1 MAIDI
6 FQVGA
11 QLGAP
16 ASKVSNVRYDNS
28 GQQAVARES
37 AQTGRIIQA
46 GVEHIREQIIR
57 TDVLQT
63 NNEYVKRTNELR
75 MQLMQKKEKGAL
87 DIVSEYEAGER
98 KIRSELMAQSPQSV
112 KYGKGAMLFDYS
124 TQQTDNANR
133 RVLGQY
139 RAQQFE
145 AWQNTT
151 FANSINSSVQ
161 KAVLSPND
169 PAVIAD
175 VQREIDYAINS
186 RYGTYGRERL
196 DLEYRKWTGVLG
208 QALID
213 RSYANGDINT
223 AEAYV
228 EKYGPYMD
236 PGVTSAY
243 AKNVYARKQEERLF
257 NMGQNLYATF
267 GEDEGAA
274 RDYIFGDNFKTEVDG
289 KAIVKAASADIGNNY
304 GENTCTISINRWLRS
319 AGAKEGNTWAPTN
332 MEDAKDNGVFF
343 TQRNQLRN
351 GDIVYWDWED
361 NDDSDHVGVYD
372 ASTGKV
378 IQSGTH
384 GVAALDLDHYKV
396 LGFAHPISDAPTLED
411 RQKAWNNY
419 VQQKNINDAIKANQQ
434 NMIIKN
440 IEQRLW
446 DNFKTGIID
455 SQDMR
460 NMVFSASGGDAD
472 VERTLLKFGDDLIGI
487 QTKAAAAV
495 SNSGIYKSIKDAITN
510 STVTP
515 AEAVSLINQN
525 ATVLGEA
532 DRSRL
537 LAFARNQDPR
547 NKDVDKQLAT
557 MINEALSDPVE
568 RGEAQIYLD
577 NAIEDKTDP
586 QKRYDDGYGVLYGT
600 KDKPGILQNKAIFK
614 NYNSKQREWGSLKSS
629 LSPKLYP
636 YIDAYQIQNG
646 NNIDLG
652 QAKTI
657 FESINPNDKYQISA
671 LQYATV
677 YNSPMDIQEL
687 NKQIAAMAVR
697 DGVDA
702 APHLLE
708 MPQQNET
715 AVQQNESAPWF
726 SDWGAS
732 ERTGL
737 AAMNFSDAIESIKQ
751 RHLAALRGEINEEW

>member
-46 GVEHIREQIIR
+46 GVEQVREQIIR

-112 KYGKGAMLFDYS
+112 RYGKGAMLFDYS
-124 TQQTDNANR
+124 AQQTDNANR

-175 VQREIDYAINS
+175 VQKEIDYAINS

-243 AKNVYARKQEERLF
+243 AKNVYARKQEERQF
-257 NMGQNLYATF
+257 KMGQSLYATF

-289 KAIVKAASADIGNNY
+289 KAIVKAANADIGNNY

-332 MEDAKDNGVFF
+332 MADAKKNGVFF
-343 TQRNQLRN
+343 TQRNQLRD

-419 VQQKNINDAIKANQQ
+419 VQQKNINDAIKTNQQ

-460 NMVFSASGGDAD
+460 NMVFSASGGDAE

-495 SNSGIYKSIKDAITN
+495 ANSGIYKEIKDAITN

-586 QKRYDDGYGVLYGT
+586 QKRYDAGYGVLYGT

-657 FESINPNDKYQISA
+657 FESINPNDKYQISV

-702 APHLLE
+702 APHLLDI
-708 MPQQNET
+708 PQQSET
-715 AVQQNESAPWF
+715 VVQQNESTPWF

-737 AAMNFSDAIESIKQ
+737 AAMSFSDTLESIKQ
-751 RHLAALRGEINEEW
+751 RHLAALRGEINEE

>member
-37 AQTGRIIQA
+37 SQTGRIIQA
-46 GVEHIREQIIR
+46 GVEQVREQIIR
-57 TDVLQT
+57 TDVLQA
-63 NNEYVKRTNELR
+63 NNEYVKRTNDLR

-87 DIVSEYEAGER
+87 DIVGEYEAGER

-175 VQREIDYAINS
+175 VQKEIDYAINS

-547 NKDVDKQLAT
+547 NKDIDKQLAT

-702 APHLLE
+702 APHLLDI
-708 MPQQNET
+708 PQQSNT
-715 AVQQNESAPWF
+715 AVQQNESTPWF

>member
-37 AQTGRIIQA
+37 SQTGRIIQA
-46 GVEHIREQIIR
+46 GVEQVREQIIR
-57 TDVLQT
+57 TDVLQA
-63 NNEYVKRTNELR
+63 NNEYVKRTNDLR

-87 DIVSEYEAGER
+87 DIVGEYEAGER

-175 VQREIDYAINS
+175 VQKEIDYAINS

-304 GENTCTISINRWLRS
+304 GENTCTISINKWLRS

>member
-112 KYGKGAMLFDYS
+112 RYGKGAMLFDYS
-124 TQQTDNANR
+124 AQQTDNANR

-175 VQREIDYAINS
+175 VQKEIYYAINS

-243 AKNVYARKQEERLF
+243 AKNVYARKQEERQF
-257 NMGQNLYATF
+257 KMGQSLYATF

-289 KAIVKAASADIGNNY
+289 KAIVKAANADIGNNY

-332 MEDAKDNGVFF
+332 MADAKKNGVFF
-343 TQRNQLRN
+343 TQQNQLRD

-419 VQQKNINDAIKANQQ
+419 VQQKNINDAIKTNQQ

-495 SNSGIYKSIKDAITN
+495 SNSGIYKEIKDAITN

-586 QKRYDDGYGVLYGT
+586 QKRYDAGYGVLYGT

-702 APHLLE
+702 APHLLDI
-708 MPQQNET
+708 PQQSET
-715 AVQQNESAPWF
+715 VVQQNESTPWF

-737 AAMNFSDAIESIKQ
+737 AAMSFSDTLESIKQ
-751 RHLAALRGEINEEW
+751 RHLAALRGEINEE

>member
-37 AQTGRIIQA
+37 SQTGRIIQA
-46 GVEHIREQIIR
+46 GVEQVREQIIR
-57 TDVLQT
+57 TDVLQA
-63 NNEYVKRTNELR
+63 NNEYVKRTNDLR

-87 DIVSEYEAGER
+87 DIVGEYEAGER

-175 VQREIDYAINS
+175 VQKEIDYAINS

-419 VQQKNINDAIKANQQ
+419 VQQKNINDAIKTNQQ

-614 NYNSKQREWGSLKSS
+614 NYNRKQREWGSLKSS

-737 AAMNFSDAIESIKQ
+737 AAMNFSDVIESIKQ

>member
-37 AQTGRIIQA
+37 SQTGRIIQA
-46 GVEHIREQIIR
+46 GAEQVREQIIR
-57 TDVLQT
+57 TDVLQA
-63 NNEYVKRTNELR
+63 NNEYVKRTNDLR

-87 DIVSEYEAGER
+87 DIVGEYEAGER

-175 VQREIDYAINS
+175 VQKEIDYAINS

-396 LGFAHPISDAPTLED
+396 LGFAHPISAAPTLED
-411 RQKAWNNY
+411 KQKAWNNY

>member
-28 GQQAVARES
+28 GQQAVAREA

-46 GVEHIREQIIR
+46 GVEHVREQIIR

-112 KYGKGAMLFDYS
+112 RYGKGAMLFDYS
-124 TQQTDNANR
+124 AQQTDNANR

-175 VQREIDYAINS
+175 VQKEIDYAINS

-243 AKNVYARKQEERLF
+243 AKNVYARKQEERQF
-257 NMGQNLYATF
+257 KMGQSLYATF

-274 RDYIFGDNFKTEVDG
+274 RDYIFGDNFKTVVDG
-289 KAIVKAASADIGNNY
+289 KAIVKAANADIGNNY

-332 MEDAKDNGVFF
+332 MADAKKNGAFF
-343 TQRNQLRN
+343 TQRNQLRD

-411 RQKAWNNY
+411 RQKAWNTY
-419 VQQKNINDAIKANQQ
+419 IQEANINKAIKANQQ

-460 NMVFSASGGDAD
+460 NMVFSASGGDAE

-495 SNSGIYKSIKDAITN
+495 SNSGIYKEIKDAITN

-547 NKDVDKQLAT
+547 NKDVDKQLT
-557 MINEALSDPVE
+557 TIINEALSDPVE

-586 QKRYDDGYGVLYGT
+586 QKRYDAGYGVLYGT

-629 LSPKLYP
+629 LSPKIYP

-702 APHLLE
+702 APHLLDI
-708 MPQQNET
+708 PKQSET
-715 AVQQNESAPWF
+715 EVQQNESTPWF

-737 AAMNFSDAIESIKQ
+737 AAMSFSDTLEAIKQ
-751 RHLAALRGEINEEW
+751 RHLAALRGEINEE

>member
-37 AQTGRIIQA
+37 SQTGRIIQA
-46 GVEHIREQIIR
+46 GVEQVREQIIR
-57 TDVLQT
+57 TDVLQA
-63 NNEYVKRTNELR
+63 NNEYVKRTNDLR

-87 DIVSEYEAGER
+87 DIVGEYEAGER

-175 VQREIDYAINS
+175 VQKEIDYAINS

-547 NKDVDKQLAT
+547 NKDIDKQLAT

-586 QKRYDDGYGVLYGT
+586 QKRYDAGYGVLYGT

-629 LSPKLYP
+629 LSPKIYP

-687 NKQIAAMAVR
+687 NKQISAMAVR

-702 APHLLE
+702 APHLLDI
-708 MPQQNET
+708 PQQSNT
-715 AVQQNESAPWF
+715 AVQQNESTPWF

>member
-112 KYGKGAMLFDYS
+112 RYGKGAMLFDYS
-124 TQQTDNANR
+124 AQQTDNANR

-175 VQREIDYAINS
+175 VQKEIDYAINS

-243 AKNVYARKQEERLF
+243 AKNVYARKQEERQF
-257 NMGQNLYATF
+257 KMGQSLYATF

-289 KAIVKAASADIGNNY
+289 KAIVKAANADIGNNY

-332 MEDAKDNGVFF
+332 MADAKKNGVFF
-343 TQRNQLRN
+343 TQRNQLRD

-419 VQQKNINDAIKANQQ
+419 VQQKNINDAIKTNQQ

-460 NMVFSASGGDAD
+460 NMVFSASGGDAE

-495 SNSGIYKSIKDAITN
+495 SNSGIYKEIKDAITN

-586 QKRYDDGYGVLYGT
+586 QKRYDAGYGVLYGT

-702 APHLLE
+702 APHLLDI
-708 MPQQNET
+708 PQQSET
-715 AVQQNESAPWF
+715 VVQQNESTPWF

-737 AAMNFSDAIESIKQ
+737 AAMSFSDTLESIKQ
-751 RHLAALRGEINEEW
+751 RHLAALRGEINEE

>member
-28 GQQAVARES
+28 GQQAVIREA

-46 GVEHIREQIIR
+46 GVEHVREQIIR

-112 KYGKGAMLFDYS
+112 RYGKGAMLFDYS
-124 TQQTDNANR
+124 AQQTDTANR
-133 RVLGQY
+133 RALNQY

-175 VQREIDYAINS
+175 VQKEIDYAINS
-186 RYGTYGRERL
+186 RYGAYGRERL

-243 AKNVYARKQEERLF
+243 AKNVYARKQEERQF
-257 NMGQNLYATF
+257 KMGQSLYATF

-289 KAIVKAASADIGNNY
+289 KAIVKAANADIGNNY

-332 MEDAKDNGVFF
+332 MADAKKNGVFF
-343 TQRNQLRN
+343 TQRNQLRD

-411 RQKAWNNY
+411 RQKAWNTY
-419 VQQKNINDAIKANQQ
+419 IQEANINKAIKANQQ

-460 NMVFSASGGDAD
+460 NMVFSASGGDAE

-495 SNSGIYKSIKDAITN
+495 SNSGIYKEIKDAITN

-586 QKRYDDGYGVLYGT
+586 QKRYDAGYGVLYGT

-702 APHLLE
+702 APHLLDI
-708 MPQQNET
+708 PQQSET
-715 AVQQNESAPWF
+715 VVQQNESTPWF

-737 AAMNFSDAIESIKQ
+737 AAMSFSDTLESIKQ
-751 RHLAALRGEINEEW
+751 RHLAALRGEINEE

>member
-11 QLGAP
+11 QLGTP

-28 GQQAVARES
+28 GQQAVAREA

-46 GVEHIREQIIR
+46 GVEHVREQIIR

-112 KYGKGAMLFDYS
+112 RYGKGAMLFDYS
-124 TQQTDNANR
+124 AQQTDNANR

-151 FANSINSSVQ
+151 FANSINSSIQ

-175 VQREIDYAINS
+175 VQKEIDYAINS

-243 AKNVYARKQEERLF
+243 AKNVYARKQEERQF
-257 NMGQNLYATF
+257 KMGQSLYATF

-289 KAIVKAASADIGNNY
+289 KAIVKAANADIGNNY
-304 GENTCTISINRWLRS
+304 GENTCTISINRWLSS

-332 MEDAKDNGVFF
+332 MADAKKNGVFF
-343 TQRNQLRN
+343 TQRNQLRD

-411 RQKAWNNY
+411 RQKAWNTY
-419 VQQKNINDAIKANQQ
+419 IQEANINKAIKANQQ

-460 NMVFSASGGDAD
+460 NMVFSASGGDAE

-495 SNSGIYKSIKDAITN
+495 SNSGIYKEIKDAITN

-586 QKRYDDGYGVLYGT
+586 QKRYDAGYGVLYGT

-702 APHLLE
+702 APHLLDI
-708 MPQQNET
+708 PQQSET
-715 AVQQNESAPWF
+715 VVQQNESTPWF

-737 AAMNFSDAIESIKQ
+737 AAMSFSDTLESIKQ
-751 RHLAALRGEINEEW
+751 RHLAALRGEINEE

>member
-28 GQQAVARES
+28 GQQAVARE
-37 AQTGRIIQA
+37 AALTGRIIQA
-46 GVEHIREQIIR
+46 GVEHVREQIIR

-98 KIRSELMAQSPQSV
+98 KIRSELMDQSPQSV
-112 KYGKGAMLFDYS
+112 RYGKGAMLFDYS
-124 TQQTDNANR
+124 AQQMDTANR
-133 RVLGQY
+133 RALNQY

-175 VQREIDYAINS
+175 VQKEIDYAINS

-243 AKNVYARKQEERLF
+243 AKNVYARKQEERQF
-257 NMGQNLYATF
+257 KMGQSLYATF

-274 RDYIFGDNFKTEVDG
+274 RDYIFGDNFKAEVDG
-289 KAIVKAASADIGNNY
+289 KAVVKAANADIGNNY
-304 GENTCTISINRWLRS
+304 GENTCIISINRWFRS

-332 MEDAKDNGVFF
+332 MADAKKNGVFF
-343 TQRNQLRN
+343 TQRNQLRD
-351 GDIVYWDWED
+351 GDIVYWDWEG
-361 NDDSDHVGVYD
+361 NDDSDHAGVYD
-372 ASTGKV
+372 TSTGKV

-384 GVAALDLDHYKV
+384 GVAALDLDYYKV

-411 RQKAWNNY
+411 RQKAWSTY
-419 VQQKNINDAIKANQQ
+419 IQEANINKAIKANQQ

-460 NMVFSASGGDAD
+460 NMVFSASGGDAE

-495 SNSGIYKSIKDAITN
+495 SNSGIYKEIKDAITN

-515 AEAVSLINQN
+515 AEAVALINQN

-586 QKRYDDGYGVLYGT
+586 QKRYDAGYGVLYGT

-702 APHLLE
+702 APHLLDI
-708 MPQQNET
+708 PQQSET
-715 AVQQNESAPWF
+715 VVQQNESTPWF

-737 AAMNFSDAIESIKQ
+737 AAMSFSDTLESIKQ
-751 RHLAALRGEINEEW
+751 RHLAALRGEINEE

>member
-46 GVEHIREQIIR
+46 GVEQVREQIIR

-112 KYGKGAMLFDYS
+112 RYGKGAMLFDYS
-124 TQQTDNANR
+124 AQQTDNANR

-175 VQREIDYAINS
+175 VQKEIDYAINS

-243 AKNVYARKQEERLF
+243 AKNVYARKQEERQF
-257 NMGQNLYATF
+257 KMGQSLYATF

-289 KAIVKAASADIGNNY
+289 KAIVKAANADIGNNY

-332 MEDAKDNGVFF
+332 MADAKKNGVFF
-343 TQRNQLRN
+343 TQRNQLRD

-419 VQQKNINDAIKANQQ
+419 VQQKNINDAIKTNQQ

-460 NMVFSASGGDAD
+460 NMVFSASGGDAE

-495 SNSGIYKSIKDAITN
+495 SNSGIYKEIKDAITN

-586 QKRYDDGYGVLYGT
+586 QKRYDAGYGVLYGT

-702 APHLLE
+702 APHLLDI
-708 MPQQNET
+708 PQQSET
-715 AVQQNESAPWF
+715 VVQQNESTPWF

-737 AAMNFSDAIESIKQ
+737 AAMSFSDTLESIKQ
-751 RHLAALRGEINEEW
+751 RHLAALRGEINEE

>member
-28 GQQAVARES
+28 GQQAVAREAS
-37 AQTGRIIQA
+37 QTGRIIQA
-46 GVEHIREQIIR
+46 GVEQVREQIIR
-57 TDVLQT
+57 TDVLQA
-63 NNEYVKRTNELR
+63 NNEYVKRTNDLR

-87 DIVSEYEAGER
+87 DIVGEYEAGER

-175 VQREIDYAINS
+175 VQKEIDYAINS

-196 DLEYRKWTGVLG
+196 DLEYKKWTGVLG

-600 KDKPGILQNKAIFK
+600 KDKPGILKNKAIFK

>member
-37 AQTGRIIQA
+37 SQTGRIIQA
-46 GVEHIREQIIR
+46 GVEQVREQIIR
-57 TDVLQT
+57 TDVLQA
-63 NNEYVKRTNELR
+63 NNEYVKRTNDLR

-87 DIVSEYEAGER
+87 DIVGEYEAGER

-175 VQREIDYAINS
+175 VQKEIDYAINS

-289 KAIVKAASADIGNNY
+289 NAIVKAASADIGNNY
-304 GENTCTISINRWLRS
+304 GENTCTISINRWLRA

-460 NMVFSASGGDAD
+460 NMVFSASGGDAH

-586 QKRYDDGYGVLYGT
+586 QKRYDAGYGVLYGT

-737 AAMNFSDAIESIKQ
+737 AAMNFSDAIEAIKQ
-751 RHLAALRGEINEEW
+751 RYLAALRGEINEEW

>member
-28 GQQAVARES
+28 GQQAVAREA

-46 GVEHIREQIIR
+46 GVEHVREQIIR

-112 KYGKGAMLFDYS
+112 RYGKGAMLFDYS
-124 TQQTDNANR
+124 AQQTDNANR

-175 VQREIDYAINS
+175 VQKEIDYAINS

-243 AKNVYARKQEERLF
+243 AKNVYARKQEERQF
-257 NMGQNLYATF
+257 KMGQSLYATF

-274 RDYIFGDNFKTEVDG
+274 RDYIFGDNFSN
-289 KAIVKAASADIGNNY
+289 AIDTNAILKAANGDIGKNF
-304 GENTCTISINRWLRS
+304 GENQCTVSINRWLK
-319 AGAKEGNTWAPTN
+319 AGGAKEGNTWAPTN

-343 TQRNQLRN
+343 TQRNQLRD
-351 GDIVYWDWED
+351 GDIVYWDWEG
-361 NDDSDHVGVYD
+361 NDDSDHVGLYEK
-372 ASTGKV
+372 STGKV
-378 IQSGTH
+378 IQAGSHGT
-384 GVAALDLDHYKV
+384 AKLDLDHYKV
-396 LGFAHPISDAPTLED
+396 LGFAHPISDAPTLEN
-411 RQKAWNNY
+411 RQKAWNTY
-419 VQQKNINDAIKANQQ
+419 IQEVNINKAIKANQQ

-460 NMVFSASGGDAD
+460 NMVFSASGGDAE

-495 SNSGIYKSIKDAITN
+495 SNSGIYKEIKDAITN

-586 QKRYDDGYGVLYGT
+586 QKRYDAGYGVLYGT

-702 APHLLE
+702 APHLLDI
-708 MPQQNET
+708 PQQSET
-715 AVQQNESAPWF
+715 VVQQNESTPWF

-737 AAMNFSDAIESIKQ
+737 AAMSFSDTLEAIKQ
-751 RHLAALRGEINEEW
+751 RHLAALRGEINEE

>member
-37 AQTGRIIQA
+37 SQTGRIIQA
-46 GVEHIREQIIR
+46 GVEQVREQIIR
-57 TDVLQT
+57 TDVLQA
-63 NNEYVKRTNELR
+63 NNEYVKRTNDLR

-87 DIVSEYEAGER
+87 DIVGEYEAGER

-175 VQREIDYAINS
+175 VQKEIDYAINS

-614 NYNSKQREWGSLKSS
+614 NYNRKQREWGSLKSS

-737 AAMNFSDAIESIKQ
+737 AAMNFSDVIESIKQ

>member
-37 AQTGRIIQA
+37 SQTGRIIQA
-46 GVEHIREQIIR
+46 GVEQVREQIIR
-57 TDVLQT
+57 TDVLQA
-63 NNEYVKRTNELR
+63 NNEYVKRTNDLR

-87 DIVSEYEAGER
+87 DIVGEYEAGER

-175 VQREIDYAINS
+175 VQKEIDYAINS

-289 KAIVKAASADIGNNY
+289 KAIVKAARADIGNNY

-487 QTKAAAAV
+487 QTNAAAAV

-510 STVTP
+510 NTVTP

-547 NKDVDKQLAT
+547 NKDVDKQLAA
-557 MINEALSDPVE
+557 MIDEALSDPVE

-737 AAMNFSDAIESIKQ
+737 AAMNFSDVIESIKQ

>member
-28 GQQAVARES
+28 GQQAVAREA

-46 GVEHIREQIIR
+46 GVEHVREQIIR

-112 KYGKGAMLFDYS
+112 RYGKGAMLFDYS
-124 TQQTDNANR
+124 AQQTDNANR

-175 VQREIDYAINS
+175 VQKEIDYAINS

-243 AKNVYARKQEERLF
+243 AKNVYARKQEERQF
-257 NMGQNLYATF
+257 KMGQSLYATF

-289 KAIVKAASADIGNNY
+289 KAIVKAANADIGNNY

-332 MEDAKDNGVFF
+332 MADAKKNGVFF
-343 TQRNQLRN
+343 TQRNQLRD

-419 VQQKNINDAIKANQQ
+419 VQQKNINDAIKTNQQ

-460 NMVFSASGGDAD
+460 NMVFSASGGDAE

-495 SNSGIYKSIKDAITN
+495 SNSGIYKEIKDAITN

-586 QKRYDDGYGVLYGT
+586 QKRYDAGYGVLYGT

-702 APHLLE
+702 APHLLDI
-708 MPQQNET
+708 PQQSET
-715 AVQQNESAPWF
+715 VVQQNESTPWF

-737 AAMNFSDAIESIKQ
+737 AAMSFSDTLESIKQ
-751 RHLAALRGEINEEW
+751 RHLAALRGEINEE

>member
-37 AQTGRIIQA
+37 TQTGRIIQA
-46 GVEHIREQIIR
+46 GVEQVREQIIR

-87 DIVSEYEAGER
+87 DIVSEYEDGER

-112 KYGKGAMLFDYS
+112 RYGKGAMLFDYS
-124 TQQTDNANR
+124 AQQTDTANR
-133 RVLGQY
+133 RALNQY

-151 FANSINSSVQ
+151 FANSINSSIQ

-175 VQREIDYAINS
+175 VQKEIDYAINS
-186 RYGTYGRERL
+186 MYGTYGRERL

-243 AKNVYARKQEERLF
+243 AKNVYARKQEERQF
-257 NMGQNLYATF
+257 KMGQSLYATF

-289 KAIVKAASADIGNNY
+289 KAIVKAANADIGNNY
-304 GENTCTISINRWLRS
+304 GENTCTISVNRWLRS

-332 MEDAKDNGVFF
+332 MADAKKNGVFF
-343 TQRNQLRN
+343 TQRNQLRD

-396 LGFAHPISDAPTLED
+396 LGFSHPISDAPTLED
-411 RQKAWNNY
+411 RQKAWNTY
-419 VQQKNINDAIKANQQ
+419 IQEANINKAIKANQQ

-460 NMVFSASGGDAD
+460 NMVFSASGGDAE

-495 SNSGIYKSIKDAITN
+495 SNSGIYKEIKDAITN

-547 NKDVDKQLAT
+547 NKDIDKQLT
-557 MINEALSDPVE
+557 TIINEALSDPVE

-577 NAIEDKTDP
+577 NAIEDETDP
-586 QKRYDDGYGVLYGT
+586 HERYSTGYGVLYGT

-614 NYNSKQREWGSLKSS
+614 NFNSKQREWGSLKSS

-702 APHLLE
+702 APHLLDI
-708 MPQQNET
+708 PQQSET
-715 AVQQNESAPWF
+715 VVQQNESTPWF

-737 AAMNFSDAIESIKQ
+737 AAMSFSDTLEAIKQ
-751 RHLAALRGEINEEW
+751 RHLAALRGEINEE

>member
-37 AQTGRIIQA
+37 SQTGRIIQA
-46 GVEHIREQIIR
+46 GVEQVREQIIR
-57 TDVLQT
+57 TDVLQA
-63 NNEYVKRTNELR
+63 NNEYVKRTNDLR

-87 DIVSEYEAGER
+87 DIVGEYEAGER

-175 VQREIDYAINS
+175 VQKEIDYAINS

-361 NDDSDHVGVYD
+361 NDDSDHVGIYD

-384 GVAALDLDHYKV
+384 GVAALDLDHYKI

-586 QKRYDDGYGVLYGT
+586 QKRYDAGYGVLYGT

>member
-11 QLGAP
+11 QLGAS

-37 AQTGRIIQA
+37 SQTGRIIQA
-46 GVEHIREQIIR
+46 GVEQVREQIIR
-57 TDVLQT
+57 TDVLQA
-63 NNEYVKRTNELR
+63 NNEYVKRTNDLR

-87 DIVSEYEAGER
+87 DIVGEYEVGER

-175 VQREIDYAINS
+175 VQKEIDYAINS

-243 AKNVYARKQEERLF
+243 AKNVYARKQEERQF

-378 IQSGTH
+378 IQSGTQ

-614 NYNSKQREWGSLKSS
+614 NYNRKQREWGSLKSS

>member
-37 AQTGRIIQA
+37 SQTGRIIQA
-46 GVEHIREQIIR
+46 GVEHVREQIIR
-57 TDVLQT
+57 TDVLQA
-63 NNEYVKRTNELR
+63 NNEYVKRTNDLR

-87 DIVSEYEAGER
+87 DIVGEYEAGER

-175 VQREIDYAINS
+175 VQKEIDYAINS

-332 MEDAKDNGVFF
+332 MDDAKDNGVFF

-495 SNSGIYKSIKDAITN
+495 SNSGIYKSIKDTITN

-557 MINEALSDPVE
+557 IINEALSDPVE

-586 QKRYDDGYGVLYGT
+586 QKRYDAGYGVLYGT

>member
-37 AQTGRIIQA
+37 SQTGRIIQA
-46 GVEHIREQIIR
+46 GVEQVREQIIR
-57 TDVLQT
+57 TDVLQA
-63 NNEYVKRTNELR
+63 NNEYVKRTNDLR

-87 DIVSEYEAGER
+87 DIVGEYEAGER

-175 VQREIDYAINS
+175 VQKEIDYAINS

-629 LSPKLYP
+629 LSPKLYH

>member
-37 AQTGRIIQA
+37 SQTGRIIQA
-46 GVEHIREQIIR
+46 GVEHVREQIIR
-57 TDVLQT
+57 TDVLQA
-63 NNEYVKRTNELR
+63 NNEYVKRTNDLR

-87 DIVSEYEAGER
+87 DIVGEYEAGER

-133 RVLGQY
+133 RVLRQY

-145 AWQNTT
+145 VWQNTT

-175 VQREIDYAINS
+175 VQKEIDYAINS

-715 AVQQNESAPWF
+715 AVQQNESALWF

>member
-28 GQQAVARES
+28 GQQAVERES
-37 AQTGRIIQA
+37 SQTGRIIQA
-46 GVEHIREQIIR
+46 GVEQVREQIIR
-57 TDVLQT
+57 TDVLQA
-63 NNEYVKRTNELR
+63 NNEYVKRTNDLR

-87 DIVSEYEAGER
+87 DIVGEYEAGER

-175 VQREIDYAINS
+175 VQKEIDYAINS

-487 QTKAAAAV
+487 QTKAAAEV

-652 QAKTI
+652 SAKT
-657 FESINPNDKYQISA
+657 FFGAINPNDKYQISA

-702 APHLLE
+702 APHLLDI
-708 MPQQNET
+708 PQQSNT
-715 AVQQNESAPWF
+715 AVQQNESTPWF

>member
-46 GVEHIREQIIR
+46 GVEHVREQIIR

-112 KYGKGAMLFDYS
+112 RYGKGAMLFDYS
-124 TQQTDNANR
+124 AQQTDNANR

-175 VQREIDYAINS
+175 VQKEIDYAINS

-243 AKNVYARKQEERLF
+243 AKNVYARKQEERQF
-257 NMGQNLYATF
+257 KMGQSLYATF
-267 GEDEGAA
+267 GEDESAA

-289 KAIVKAASADIGNNY
+289 KAIVKAANADIGNNY

-332 MEDAKDNGVFF
+332 MADAKKNGVFF
-343 TQRNQLRN
+343 TQRNQLRD

-419 VQQKNINDAIKANQQ
+419 VQQKNINDAIKTNQQ

-495 SNSGIYKSIKDAITN
+495 SNSGIYKEIKDAITN

-586 QKRYDDGYGVLYGT
+586 QKRYDAGYGVLYGT

-702 APHLLE
+702 APHLLDI
-708 MPQQNET
+708 PQQSET
-715 AVQQNESAPWF
+715 VVQQNESTPWF

-737 AAMNFSDAIESIKQ
+737 AAMSFSDTLEAIKQ
-751 RHLAALRGEINEEW
+751 RHLAALRGEINEE

>member
-46 GVEHIREQIIR
+46 GVEHVREQIIR

-112 KYGKGAMLFDYS
+112 RYGKGAMLFDYS
-124 TQQTDNANR
+124 AQQTDNANR

-175 VQREIDYAINS
+175 VQKEIDYAINS

-243 AKNVYARKQEERLF
+243 AKNVYARKQEERQF
-257 NMGQNLYATF
+257 KMGQSLYATF
-267 GEDEGAA
+267 GEDESAA

-289 KAIVKAASADIGNNY
+289 KAIVKAANADIGNNY

-319 AGAKEGNTWAPTN
+319 AGAREGNTWAPTN
-332 MEDAKDNGVFF
+332 MEDAKKNGVFF
-343 TQRNQLRN
+343 TQRNQLRD

-384 GVAALDLDHYKV
+384 GVAALDLEHYKV

-411 RQKAWNNY
+411 RQKAWNTY
-419 VQQKNINDAIKANQQ
+419 IQEANINKAIKANQQ

-460 NMVFSASGGDAD
+460 NMVFSASGGDAE

-487 QTKAAAAV
+487 QTKAAAAI
-495 SNSGIYKSIKDAITN
+495 SNSGIYKEIKDAITN

-586 QKRYDDGYGVLYGT
+586 QKRYDAGYGVLYGT

-702 APHLLE
+702 APHLLDI
-708 MPQQNET
+708 PQQSET
-715 AVQQNESAPWF
+715 VVQQNESTPWF
-726 SDWGAS
+726 SNWGAS

-737 AAMNFSDAIESIKQ
+737 AAMSFSDTLEAIKQ
-751 RHLAALRGEINEEW
+751 RHLAALRGEINEE

>member
-46 GVEHIREQIIR
+46 GVEHVREQIIR

-112 KYGKGAMLFDYS
+112 RYGKGAMLFDYS
-124 TQQTDNANR
+124 AQQTDNANR

-175 VQREIDYAINS
+175 VQKEIDYAINS

-243 AKNVYARKQEERLF
+243 AKNVYARKQEERQF
-257 NMGQNLYATF
+257 KMGQSLYATF

-289 KAIVKAASADIGNNY
+289 KAIVKAANADIGNNY

-332 MEDAKDNGVFF
+332 MADAKKNGAFF
-343 TQRNQLRN
+343 TQRNQLRD

-411 RQKAWNNY
+411 RQKAWNTY
-419 VQQKNINDAIKANQQ
+419 IQEANINKAIKANQQ

-495 SNSGIYKSIKDAITN
+495 SNSGIYKEIKDAITN

-586 QKRYDDGYGVLYGT
+586 QKRHDAGYGVLYGT

-652 QAKTI
+652 QAKTV

-702 APHLLE
+702 APHLLDI
-708 MPQQNET
+708 PQQSET
-715 AVQQNESAPWF
+715 VVQQNESTPWF

-737 AAMNFSDAIESIKQ
+737 AAMSFSDTLEAIKQ
-751 RHLAALRGEINEEW
+751 RHLAALRGEINEE

>member
-28 GQQAVARES
+28 GQQAVIREA

-46 GVEHIREQIIR
+46 GVEHVREQIIR

-112 KYGKGAMLFDYS
+112 RYGKGAMLFDYS
-124 TQQTDNANR
+124 AQQTDTANR
-133 RVLGQY
+133 RALNQY

-175 VQREIDYAINS
+175 VQKEIDYAINS
-186 RYGTYGRERL
+186 RYGAYGRERL

-243 AKNVYARKQEERLF
+243 AKNVYARKQEERQF
-257 NMGQNLYATF
+257 KMGQSLYATF

-289 KAIVKAASADIGNNY
+289 KAIVKAANADIGNNY

-332 MEDAKDNGVFF
+332 MADAKKNGVFF
-343 TQRNQLRN
+343 TQRNQLRD

-411 RQKAWNNY
+411 RQKAWNTY
-419 VQQKNINDAIKANQQ
+419 IQEANINKAIKANQQ

-460 NMVFSASGGDAD
+460 NMVFSASGGDAE

-495 SNSGIYKSIKDAITN
+495 SNSGIYKEIKDAITN

-586 QKRYDDGYGVLYGT
+586 QKRYDAGYGVLYGT

-687 NKQIAAMAVR
+687 NKQIAAMAVS

-702 APHLLE
+702 APHLLDI
-708 MPQQNET
+708 PQQSET
-715 AVQQNESAPWF
+715 VVQQNESTPWF

-737 AAMNFSDAIESIKQ
+737 AAMSFSDTLESIKQ
-751 RHLAALRGEINEEW
+751 RHLAALRGEINEE

>member
-37 AQTGRIIQA
+37 SQTGRIIQA
-46 GVEHIREQIIR
+46 GVEHVREQIIR
-57 TDVLQT
+57 TDVLQA
-63 NNEYVKRTNELR
+63 NNEYVKRTNDLR

-87 DIVSEYEAGER
+87 DIVGEYEAGER

-175 VQREIDYAINS
+175 VQKEIDYAINS

>member
-37 AQTGRIIQA
+37 SQTGRIIQA
-46 GVEHIREQIIR
+46 GVEQVREQIIR
-57 TDVLQT
+57 TDVLQA
-63 NNEYVKRTNELR
+63 NNEYVKRTNDLR

-87 DIVSEYEAGER
+87 DIVGEYEAGER

-175 VQREIDYAINS
+175 VQKEIDYAINS

-236 PGVTSAY
+236 SGVTSAY

-586 QKRYDDGYGVLYGT
+586 QKRYDAGYGVLYGT

>member
-1 MAIDI
+1 MTIDI

-37 AQTGRIIQA
+37 TQTGRIIQA
-46 GVEHIREQIIR
+46 GVEQVREQIIR

-87 DIVSEYEAGER
+87 DIVSEYEDGER

-112 KYGKGAMLFDYS
+112 RYGKGAMLFDYS
-124 TQQTDNANR
+124 AQQTDNANR

-175 VQREIDYAINS
+175 VQKEIDYAINS

-243 AKNVYARKQEERLF
+243 AKNVYARKQEERQF
-257 NMGQNLYATF
+257 KMGQSLYATF

-289 KAIVKAASADIGNNY
+289 KAIVKAANADIGNNY

-332 MEDAKDNGVFF
+332 MADAKKNGVFF
-343 TQRNQLRN
+343 TQRNQLRD

-419 VQQKNINDAIKANQQ
+419 VQQKNINDAIKTNQQ

-460 NMVFSASGGDAD
+460 NMVFSASGGDAE

-495 SNSGIYKSIKDAITN
+495 SNSGIYKKIKDAITN

-586 QKRYDDGYGVLYGT
+586 QKRYDAGYGVLYGT

-702 APHLLE
+702 APHLLDI
-708 MPQQNET
+708 PQQSET
-715 AVQQNESAPWF
+715 VVQQNESTPWF

-737 AAMNFSDAIESIKQ
+737 AAMSFSDTLESIKQ
-751 RHLAALRGEINEEW
+751 RHLAALRGEINEE

>member
-37 AQTGRIIQA
+37 SQTGRIIQA
-46 GVEHIREQIIR
+46 GVEQVREQIIR
-57 TDVLQT
+57 TDVLQA
-63 NNEYVKRTNELR
+63 NNEYVKRTNDLR
-75 MQLMQKKEKGAL
+75 IQLMQKKEKGAL
-87 DIVSEYEAGER
+87 DIVGEYEAGER

-175 VQREIDYAINS
+175 VQKEIDYAINS

-586 QKRYDDGYGVLYGT
+586 QKRYDAGYGVLYGT

>member
-37 AQTGRIIQA
+37 SQTGRIIQA
-46 GVEHIREQIIR
+46 GVEHVREQIIR
-57 TDVLQT
+57 TDVLQA
-63 NNEYVKRTNELR
+63 NNEYVKRTNDLR

-87 DIVSEYEAGER
+87 DIVGEYEAGER

-175 VQREIDYAINS
+175 VQKEIDYAINS

-702 APHLLE
+702 APHLLDI
-708 MPQQNET
+708 PQQSNT

>member
-46 GVEHIREQIIR
+46 GVEQVREQIIR

-289 KAIVKAASADIGNNY
+289 KAIVKAARADIGNNY

-586 QKRYDDGYGVLYGT
+586 QKRYDAGYGVLYGT

-614 NYNSKQREWGSLKSS
+614 NFNSKQREWGSLKSS

>member
-28 GQQAVARES
+28 GQQAVIREA

-46 GVEHIREQIIR
+46 GVEHVREQIIR

-112 KYGKGAMLFDYS
+112 RYGKGAMLFDYS
-124 TQQTDNANR
+124 AQQTDTANR
-133 RVLGQY
+133 RALNQY

-175 VQREIDYAINS
+175 VQKEIDYAINS
-186 RYGTYGRERL
+186 RYGAYGRERL

-243 AKNVYARKQEERLF
+243 AKNVYARKQEERQF
-257 NMGQNLYATF
+257 KMGQSLYATF

-289 KAIVKAASADIGNNY
+289 KAIVKAANADIGNNY

-332 MEDAKDNGVFF
+332 MADAKKNGVFF
-343 TQRNQLRN
+343 TQRNQLRD

-396 LGFAHPISDAPTLED
+396 LGFAPVSYTL
-411 RQKAWNNY
+411 
-419 VQQKNINDAIKANQQ
+419 
-434 NMIIKN
+434 
-440 IEQRLW
+440 
-446 DNFKTGIID
+446 
-455 SQDMR
+455 
-460 NMVFSASGGDAD
+460 
-472 VERTLLKFGDDLIGI
+472 
-487 QTKAAAAV
+487 
-495 SNSGIYKSIKDAITN
+495 
-510 STVTP
+510 
-515 AEAVSLINQN
+515 
-525 ATVLGEA
+525 
-532 DRSRL
+532 
-537 LAFARNQDPR
+537 
-547 NKDVDKQLAT
+547 
-557 MINEALSDPVE
+557 
-568 RGEAQIYLD
+568 
-577 NAIEDKTDP
+577 
-586 QKRYDDGYGVLYGT
+586 
-600 KDKPGILQNKAIFK
+600 
-614 NYNSKQREWGSLKSS
+614 
-629 LSPKLYP
+629 
-636 YIDAYQIQNG
+636 
-646 NNIDLG
+646 
-652 QAKTI
+652 
-657 FESINPNDKYQISA
+657 
-671 LQYATV
+671 
-677 YNSPMDIQEL
+677 
-687 NKQIAAMAVR
+687 
-697 DGVDA
+697 
-702 APHLLE
+702 
-708 MPQQNET
+708 
-715 AVQQNESAPWF
+715 
-726 SDWGAS
+726 
-732 ERTGL
+732 
-737 AAMNFSDAIESIKQ
+737 
-751 RHLAALRGEINEEW
+751 

>member
-37 AQTGRIIQA
+37 SQTGRIIQA
-46 GVEHIREQIIR
+46 GVEQVREQIIR
-57 TDVLQT
+57 TDVLQA
-63 NNEYVKRTNELR
+63 NNEYVKRTNDLR

-87 DIVSEYEAGER
+87 DIVGEYEVGER

-139 RAQQFE
+139 RTQQFE

-169 PAVIAD
+169 SAVIAD
-175 VQREIDYAINS
+175 VQKEIDYAINS

-419 VQQKNINDAIKANQQ
+419 VQQKNINDAIKTNQQ